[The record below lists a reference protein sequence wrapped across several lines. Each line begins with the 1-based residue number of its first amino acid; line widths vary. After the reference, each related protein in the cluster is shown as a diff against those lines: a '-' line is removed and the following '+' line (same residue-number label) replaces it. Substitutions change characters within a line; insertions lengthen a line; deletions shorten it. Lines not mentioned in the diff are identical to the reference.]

1 MVTAE
6 LAVAILAALSLAVL
20 LCWGI
25 FLLVMQ
31 LRCVDAAAAIARQEA
46 RNDRTASGA
55 ARRVAPE
62 GAVVRVSR
70 RAAEVSVTVTLT
82 VQPFVRG
89 LAAVPLRADASV
101 VAEPVAP
108 R

>member
-20 LCWGI
+20 LCWGV

-31 LRCVDAAAAIARQEA
+31 LRCVDAAASIARQEA
-46 RNDRTASGA
+46 RNDRSAVSA
-55 ARRVAPE
+55 ARRAAP
-62 GAVVRVSR
+62 GNSVVRVNR
-70 RAAEVSVTVTLT
+70 RAHQVTVTLT
-82 VQPFVRG
+82 VDPFVRG
-89 LAAVPLRADASV
+89 LAVVPLRADATV
-101 VAEPVAP
+101 VLEPEPA

>member
-46 RNDRTASGA
+46 RNDRSAVTA
-55 ARRVAPE
+55 ARRVAPAGSVVQVDRR
-62 GAVVRVSR
+62 GA
-70 RAAEVSVTVTLT
+70 AVSVTVTVT
-82 VQPFVRG
+82 VRPFVRG
-89 LAAVPLRADASV
+89 LSAVPLRASSSV
-101 VAEPVAP
+101 VAEPAVP

>member
-20 LCWGI
+20 LCWGV

-31 LRCVDAAAAIARQEA
+31 LRCVDAAASIARQEA
-46 RNDRTASGA
+46 RNDRTAVSA
-55 ARRVAPE
+55 ARRAAPE
-62 GAVVRVSR
+62 KSFVRVNR
-70 RAAEVSVTVTLT
+70 RAREVTVTVTLT
-82 VQPFVRG
+82 VDPFVRG
-89 LAAVPLRADASV
+89 LAVVPLRAESTV
-101 VAEPVAP
+101 VLEPEPA

>member
-46 RNDRTASGA
+46 RSDRTAVSA
-55 ARRVAPE
+55 ARRGAPE
-62 GAVVRVSR
+62 GSVVRVTR
-70 RAAEVSVTVTLT
+70 RAAQVSVTVTLT
-82 VQPFVRG
+82 VKPFVRG
-89 LAAVPLRADASV
+89 LAAVPLRASSTV
-101 VAEPVAP
+101 VAEPAVP